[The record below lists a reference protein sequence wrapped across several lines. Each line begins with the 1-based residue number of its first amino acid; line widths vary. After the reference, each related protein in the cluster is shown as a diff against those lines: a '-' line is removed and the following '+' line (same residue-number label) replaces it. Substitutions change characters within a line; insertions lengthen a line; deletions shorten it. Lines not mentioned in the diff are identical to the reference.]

1 MAAYESKVD
10 PHEYDGKR
18 ALVTGGTKGIGQA
31 VVARLRGPAL
41 IAKKTKHVSGS
52 RTTIHE
58 SQHLRHV
65 RRNFPLYADP
75 HFAIVIALLSFL
87 HVRSARQRPRGTRH
101 AEAFPHS
108 QPTR

>member
-52 RTTIHE
+52 RITIHG
-58 SQHLRHV
+58 SRHLRHL
-65 RRNFPLYADP
+65 RLNFPLYPHP
-75 HFAIVIALLSFL
+75 HFAIVIALLAFL
-87 HVRSARQRPRGTRH
+87 QVSSARQRPRGTRH

-108 QPTR
+108 QPKR